1 MRRALCFLLLVS
13 PALLASTVEDLT
25 FPDDSMRVRYQQLI
39 DELRC
44 PQCLNTNLA
53 GSDAMIAANLRR
65 EVYRMLIEGESDEAI
80 KSFMFERYG
89 DFVLYRPRL
98 MPSTWVLWL
107 LPGILLLVGLWIWHA
122 MARLSRSVIGDQPE
136 LSDLELAEVERL
148 LGEADREREP

>member
-1 MRRALCFLLLVS
+1 
-13 PALLASTVEDLT
+13 
-25 FPDDSMRVRYQQLI
+25 MRVRYQQLI